1 MAHRMQDLD
10 DIETVLSRKM
20 MRNAREFWY
29 VSGSAVDSKGRA
41 RSFLLGPYGDSQKA
55 ESVASSKKLISYNI
69 INLETSDLS
78 KASQILKARRIECR
92 ESTMADA
99 MSRLG
104 HKNVGGRDSI

>member
-1 MAHRMQDLD
+1 MQDLD
-10 DIETVLSRKM
+10 DMDSIIDKRS

-55 ESVASSKKLISYNI
+55 ESVASSKKLITHTV
-69 INLETSDLS
+69 INLPTSDLG
-78 KASQILKARRIECR
+78 KASQMLKARRIECR

-104 HKNVGGRDSI
+104 HKNVGGKDSI